1 MSLQEVIYCT
11 TERDE
16 IGFCR
21 MDVDLVLV
29 KFLKYCANLRFD
41 SGFHSSVDDR
51 EARALPC

>member
-21 MDVDLVLV
+21 MYVDLVLV
-29 KFLKYCANLRFD
+29 KFFKYCANLHFD
-41 SGFHSSVDDR
+41 SWLRRF
-51 EARALPC
+51 